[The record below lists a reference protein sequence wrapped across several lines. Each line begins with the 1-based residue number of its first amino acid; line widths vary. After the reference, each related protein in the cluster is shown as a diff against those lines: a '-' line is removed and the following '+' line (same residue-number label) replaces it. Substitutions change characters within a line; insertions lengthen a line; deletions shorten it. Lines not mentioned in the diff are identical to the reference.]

1 MSAEEMAKMNVEEI
15 AIPTHEELNLQSVV
29 AIKQESKELKEIKEP
44 PIESQNYIFDDD
56 SAFMDISEEFLTKI
70 LKQVDELCNEIQSG
84 DPDFKRTI
92 DVNQNLNNAVSCYR
106 VKLMEYKGEI
116 GLRDDY
122 FKYEID
128 PPDFMESDP
137 EFKPLTKKGKKGNL
151 KKKRLKSVKN
161 ENGEDVTNVGKL
173 RKRKVGGG
181 RPKKIRPL
189 NLEDDKLYPY
199 IVVLGQIF

>member
-1 MSAEEMAKMNVEEI
+1 M
-15 AIPTHEELNLQSVV
+15 
-29 AIKQESKELKEIKEP
+29 KEIKEP

-56 SAFMDISEEFLTKI
+56 SAFLDISEEFLTKI
-70 LKQVDELCNEIQSG
+70 LKQVDELCNEIQIG

-106 VKLMEYKGEI
+106 LKLMEYKGEI

-137 EFKPLTKKGKKGNL
+137 EFKPLTKKGKKENL
-151 KKKRLKSVKN
+151 KKKRLKSIKN
-161 ENGEDVTNVGKL
+161 ENGEDVTNTGDL
-173 RKRKVGGG
+173 YLLCH
-181 RPKKIRPL
+181 KK
-189 NLEDDKLYPY
+189 N
-199 IVVLGQIF
+199 

>member
-1 MSAEEMAKMNVEEI
+1 MSAEEIAKMNVEEI
-15 AIPTHEELNLQSVV
+15 TIPITHEELNLQSSV
-29 AIKQESKELKEIKEP
+29 AIKQESKQELKEIKEP

-56 SAFMDISEEFLTKI
+56 SAFLDISEEFLTKI

-116 GLRDDY
+116 GLKDDY
-122 FKYEID
+122 FKYEMD
-128 PPDFMESDP
+128 APDFMESDP

-151 KKKRLKSVKN
+151 KKKRLKAMKN
-161 ENGEDVTNVGKL
+161 ENGEDVTNTGDLFFLCHEKTPKFSVFVHFKN
-173 RKRKVGGG
+173 VIFIS
-181 RPKKIRPL
+181 RP
-189 NLEDDKLYPY
+189 
-199 IVVLGQIF
+199 VH

>member
-15 AIPTHEELNLQSVV
+15 TIPITHEELNLQSSVV
-29 AIKQESKELKEIKEP
+29 AIKQESKQELKEIKEP

-56 SAFMDISEEFLTKI
+56 SAFLDISEEFLTKI

-116 GLRDDY
+116 GLRDDF

-151 KKKRLKSVKN
+151 KKKRLKAVKN
-161 ENGEDVTNVGKL
+161 ENGEDVTNTGDL
-173 RKRKVGGG
+173 FLLCH
-181 RPKKIRPL
+181 KKS
-189 NLEDDKLYPY
+189 KFS
-199 IVVLGQIF
+199 VFVHFTFVLFIGSAGD